1 MKELPVGKTY
11 RNKVEARVFLH
22 YIADMERKKIED
34 RLGRAKFISIMSDGS
49 TDSAV
54 KEQEMVYVR
63 SSVGGKIES
72 KFVGIDAVDKADAEN
87 ITKAIKDVMDKV
99 SQQWEVKLVA
109 VATDGAAVMVG
120 VRTGVV
126 QRLRRDRPYLV
137 GVHCMAHRL
146 ELSFKDSVKNI
157 VLFKKVEELL
167 TGLYT
172 FYHVSP
178 LNRSHLKNSFAALK
192 LAPIMPTRVG
202 GTRWVAHLLCA
213 IDHFL
218 RGYPAIMHHLNG
230 ITSPDVQGV
239 SAVQQCKA
247 KSFSATAKEAVVLRF
262 SGFLHDTLSHLSRV
276 SERLQKSDISIAD
289 AHSCLSSTHAV
300 LESYKTR
307 FW

>member
-1 MKELPVGKTY
+1 MKELPLGETY

-34 RLGRAKFISIMSDGS
+34 RLGKAKFISIMSDGS

-99 SQQWEVKLVA
+99 SQQWDWDVKLVA

-120 VRTGVV
+120 ARTGVV
-126 QRLRRDRPYLV
+126 QRLRRDRPYIV

-167 TGLYT
+167 TGLYC

-178 LNRSHLKNSFAALK
+178 LNRSHLKNSFAALE

-202 GTRWVAHLLCA
+202 GTRWLAHFLRAL
-213 IDHFL
+213 DHFL
-218 RGYPAIMHHLNG
+218 RGYPAIMHHLNWVRL
-230 ITSPDVQGV
+230 IFQNVDIN
-239 SAVQQCKA
+239 
-247 KSFSATAKEAVVLRF
+247 
-262 SGFLHDTLSHLSRV
+262 LSLS
-276 SERLQKSDISIAD
+276 L
-289 AHSCLSSTHAV
+289 STH
-300 LESYKTR
+300 
-307 FW
+307 